1 MRQSPG
7 IAPLA
12 HGLHRLFHRS
22 GHKAV
27 ARILENWPERDRAD
41 RAVPPRDLPV
51 TAFLPEALGNAPE
64 DTAPLVRDLVRRAPL
79 LHWRQTY
86 SEDDLGADFLR
97 RYGWTELVGPAGYV
111 DSDRLL
117 SGFLFLGPGV
127 EYPVHRHSAEEAYLV
142 LSGAASWNIAGDG
155 WQPRPAGT
163 VVHNP
168 PWQLHGMRTDRGQ
181 PLLIAYLWNAGVI
194 EKSQIPG

>member
-1 MRQSPG
+1 MPPAPD
-7 IAPLA
+7 IAPLVE
-12 HGLHRLFHRS
+12 GLHRLFQKS

-27 ARILENWPERDRAD
+27 ARILENWPERGRAD

-51 TAFLPEALGNAPE
+51 TAFLPEALGNAPK
-64 DTAPLVRDLVRRAPL
+64 DTAPLVRELTGRAPH

-97 RYGWTELVGPAGYV
+97 LYGWTTMFGPDGYV

-142 LSGAASWNIAGDG
+142 LSGEASWNIAGAG
-155 WQPRPAGT
+155 WQRRPAGT
-163 VVHNP
+163 IVHNP

-181 PLLIAYLWNAGVI
+181 PLLIGYLWNAGTI
-194 EKSQIPG
+194 EKSQIMG